1 MWVLLK
7 IDEIESLFDK
17 GFLLL
22 NKYSKKI
29 KTFPDKELIDGE
41 VWIRLSSRYKTLG
54 KEFQGPVFVS
64 HIEEYLPISD
74 SAYTYLSQLSNM
86 FDELKIYIGLFN
98 A

>member
-41 VWIRLSSRYKTLG
+41 VWIRLS
-54 KEFQGPVFVS
+54 Q
-64 HIEEYLPISD
+64 
-74 SAYTYLSQLSNM
+74 
-86 FDELKIYIGLFN
+86 
-98 A
+98 